1 MFNLHS
7 IIHSNSAEKL
17 EIDIK
22 FFARVSGT
30 MQFPYKEMLQ
40 TLNSFAKTVEKYD
53 LQIDLNSFKRVLAD
67 IEKSGS
73 FEIGAEWPLR
83 YIGQHGKEFAGKGRK
98 LYFEVVEDA
107 GDKTRRVDL
116 EVLDLDLGE
125 KVFYE
130 FKSVQKVPPSDF
142 INQFEKD
149 LMLAS
154 DLSQIKWIF
163 DGKKVPA
170 DFKEKMLQEIKKL
183 DIPDDVIRKY
193 KARDKNELKNMI
205 ATDFDSIFIIS
216 R

>member
-1 MFNLHS
+1 M
-7 IIHSNSAEKL
+7 
-17 EIDIK
+17 
-22 FFARVSGT
+22 
-30 MQFPYKEMLQ
+30 
-40 TLNSFAKTVEKYD
+40 
-53 LQIDLNSFKRVLAD
+53 
-67 IEKSGS
+67 
-73 FEIGAEWPLR
+73 
-83 YIGQHGKEFAGKGRK
+83 K

-154 DLSQIKWIF
+154 DLSQIKWVF

-170 DFKEKMLQEIKKL
+170 DFKEKMIDEIKRLKL
-183 DIPDDVIRKY
+183 TDDMVNGLGKGSKEELLEDII
-193 KARDKNELKNMI
+193 ES
-205 ATDFDSIFIIS
+205 FDNIFIIGQ
-216 R
+216 